1 MSTLRRLTVATGAVA
16 AGTVAALLSTAFA
29 PAVAPRATTVAEV
42 SQPRVAERSTAGPT
56 APGTLQA
63 GVATVDATW
72 HVGAAAGQYS
82 DPRMPQ
88 EELSGDVDPS
98 SHHAIKARSNGVQS
112 RLTIR
117 ALVLDD
123 GEDRVAMVKSDN
135 YLAQDQ
141 LLRRVAAILEEGDSG
156 IGHEDILHAATH
168 NHSSAYYTTPAV
180 GVWIFEDVFD
190 LRMFE
195 YQARRMAAA
204 IEQAADG
211 LAPARLGATTVRH
224 EAYKGNI
231 SGPTTADD
239 GSPAGYPRDFGD
251 KGLVVLRVDDLSG
264 DEPAPLATWVNWGQ
278 HPESLDGY
286 DLMSADFLGPLERF
300 VDRETGS
307 TLVYSQ
313 GDVGSAEGPYAGRG
327 NIRYDDGTLN
337 AWAHVGYAQT
347 ERGARLLADS
357 VIEGFEEIGA
367 GGGQVPYRTDLD
379 IEMASRFVSLPYS
392 QPYPGV
398 SNCRSQTTLEGNP
411 GAPVL
416 GLPDC
421 QRADT
426 PTQTDLLVENLE
438 AHGIPVPANLAAP
451 SYGAVEENARLFLQV
466 LQLGDVLLAS
476 CACEAQVDLILN
488 LESRLDDVA
497 DNQWDGYDW
506 STYEDGCEVAEDTA
520 TCAFPNDEGELSFP
534 AAALDQM
541 LADVHDHPEG
551 WDAPE
556 NVVAEAGGEFVG
568 NFTEAELAP
577 DEGYPLVVGV
587 GHAGD
592 YNGYTV
598 SYREF
603 VTRDH
608 YRKALTC
615 CGPHTADYMVTRLL
629 AMTRELRGG
638 EAYGG
643 ELHDP
648 ALQADEARA
657 VALSTTLGAASSHA
671 FDTWQS
677 ALPDDAGAAEVL
689 EQPQGIARF
698 ESAEVRW
705 RGGTNAVDNPV
716 ARVERRVDGQWVP
729 FADMSGEVA
738 TGIEWPQGVQGL
750 GEAHTGS
757 HEWEWFASFEAFTA
771 GPDDDLGGT
780 PVGTYRFVIDGD
792 RREGGATVP
801 YQLTSEPFEVAPW
814 TGIEVAD
821 VGLLPGHVSVTV
833 AGPAADAGQ
842 ALRPRRHADAPLVAY
857 PRTDPDPAFDVIGDD
872 GGTDVCKT
880 CSLRPWAFSGRV
892 ESVEAEVVRSDGS
905 VQRVVLWQ
913 SPQDPQTFVAAVP
926 GGTTDVTLVRVPVG
940 GVRDTAGNT
949 NGAEVATPVE

>member
-1 MSTLRRLTVATGAVA
+1 MRPPSTVPNVGLIRRVALVGALVTAMA
-16 AGTVAALLSTAFA
+16 ATAFA
-29 PAVAPRATTVAEV
+29 PVPTVSGDGATPPTAEV
-42 SQPRVAERSTAGPT
+42 AALPAT
-56 APGTLQA
+56 PGTLQA

-72 HVGAAAGQYS
+72 HVGAAAGQYA
-82 DPRMPQ
+82 DPRMPH

-98 SHHAIKARSNGVQS
+98 SHHVAKARSNGVHS

-141 LLRRVAAILEEGDSG
+141 LLRRVAAILAEGDSG
-156 IGHEDILHAATH
+156 IGHGDILHAASH

-180 GVWIFEDVFD
+180 GVWVFEDVFD

-195 YQARRMAAA
+195 YQARQMATA
-204 IEQAADG
+204 IEQAAAD
-211 LAPARLGATTVRH
+211 LRPARLGATTVEH
-224 EAYKGNI
+224 DVYKGNV

-264 DEPAPLATWVNWGQ
+264 AQPVPMATWVNWGQ
-278 HPESLDGY
+278 HPESLDAY
-286 DLMSADFLGPLERF
+286 DLMTADFLAPLERF
-300 VDRETGS
+300 VDRDTGS
-307 TLVYSQ
+307 TLLFSQ
-313 GDVGSAEGPYAGRG
+313 GDVGSAEGPYTGWNRGRLE
-327 NIRYDDGTLN
+327 DGTLT

-357 VIEGFEEIGA
+357 VIEGFDELGA
-367 GGGQVPYRTDLD
+367 GGGQVPMRTDLD
-379 IEMASRFVSLPYS
+379 IEMMSRFVSLPYS

-398 SNCRSQTTLEGNP
+398 SNCRTEPTLQGDP

-421 QRADT
+421 ARPDN
-426 PTQTDLLVENLE
+426 PSRTDIITENLAE
-438 AHGIPVPANLAAP
+438 HGIPVPANYAAP

-476 CACEAQVDLILN
+476 CACEAQVDLVLN

-497 DNQWDGYDW
+497 GNQWDGYDW
-506 STYEDGCEVAEDTA
+506 STHGDGCEVADGTA
-520 TCAFPNDEGELSFP
+520 TCDFPNGDGALTFP
-534 AAALDQM
+534 ADAFEQM
-541 LADVHDHPEG
+541 LADVHEHPEG

-556 NVVAEAGGEFVG
+556 NAVAEMAGDFVG
-568 NFTEAELAP
+568 NFTQAELAP

-603 VTRDH
+603 VSRDH

-629 AMTRELRGG
+629 DMTRELRGG
-638 EAYGG
+638 DAYVG

-648 ALQADEARA
+648 AMQADEARA
-657 VALSTTLGAASSHA
+657 VALAAALGAASSQA
-671 FDTWQS
+671 YDAWQS
-677 ALPDDAGAAEVL
+677 SLPDDAGVAEVL
-689 EQPQGIARF
+689 QQPTDIERF
-698 ESAEVRW
+698 ASAEVRW

-716 ARVERRVDGQWVP
+716 ATIERLVDGAWVP
-729 FADMSGEVA
+729 FADMSGEVV
-738 TGIEWPQGVQGL
+738 TGIVWPQGVQGL
-750 GEAHTGS
+750 AEAHTGS
-757 HEWEWFASFEAFTA
+757 HEWQWFASFEAFSA
-771 GPDDDLGGT
+771 GPDRSLAST
-780 PVGTYRFVIDGD
+780 PVGTYRFVVDGQ

-801 YQLTSEPFEVAPW
+801 YTLTSEPFEVAPW
-814 TGIEVAD
+814 TGIGFTELVVEGTEVRVVVD
-821 VGLLPGHVSVTV
+821 
-833 AGPAADAGQ
+833 GPAADAGG
-842 ALRPRRHADAPLVAY
+842 ALRPVALADAPLVAY
-857 PRTDPDPAFDVIGDD
+857 PRTDPEPAFDVIGDD
-872 GGTDVCKT
+872 GRSDVCKT
-880 CSLRPWAFSGRV
+880 CSFRPWAFSGVV
-892 ESVEAEVVRSDGS
+892 EQVTAEVTLADGTVREVALAPTGRTNEFGTDLG
-905 VQRVVLWQ
+905 QPVVH
-913 SPQDPQTFVAAVP
+913 ARIRA
-926 GGTTDVTLVRVPVG
+926 GGA
-940 GVRDTAGNT
+940 RDADGNT
-949 NGAEVATPVE
+949 NGLPFPAA

>member
-1 MSTLRRLTVATGAVA
+1 MRTSTSDLPVARVRRLALVGALVA
-16 AGTVAALLSTAFA
+16 AMAATAFTPAPRIGEQPVAPASAQAAAL
-29 PAVAPRATTVAEV
+29 PTT
-42 SQPRVAERSTAGPT
+42 
-56 APGTLQA
+56 PGTLLA

-82 DPRMPQ
+82 DPRMPH
-88 EELSGDVDPS
+88 EELQGDVDPS

-141 LLRRVAAILEEGDSG
+141 LLRRVAAILAEGDSG
-156 IGHEDILHAATH
+156 IEHGDILHAASH

-195 YQARRMAAA
+195 YQARQMASA
-204 IEQAADG
+204 IEQAAAD
-211 LAPARLGATTVRH
+211 LRPARLGATTVEH
-224 EAYKGNI
+224 DVYKGNV

-251 KGLVVLRVDDLSG
+251 NGLVVLRVDDVSG
-264 DEPAPLATWVNWGQ
+264 TEPTPLATWVNWGQ
-278 HPESLDGY
+278 HPESLDAY
-286 DLMSADFLGPLERF
+286 DLMSADFLAPLERF
-300 VDRETGS
+300 VDRDTGS
-307 TLVYSQ
+307 TLLFSQ
-313 GDVGSAEGPYAGRG
+313 GDVGSAEGPYTGWNRGRLA
-327 NIRYDDGTLN
+327 DGTLT

-357 VIEGFEEIGA
+357 VIEGFDELGA
-367 GGGQVPYRTDLD
+367 GGGQVPMRTDLD
-379 IEMASRFVSLPYS
+379 IEMMSRFVSLPYS

-398 SNCRSQTTLEGNP
+398 SNCRTEPTLQGDP

-421 QRADT
+421 ARADN
-426 PTQTDLLVENLE
+426 PSRTDIITENLAE
-438 AHGIPVPANLAAP
+438 HGIPVPANYAAP

-476 CACEAQVDLILN
+476 CACEAQVDLVLN
-488 LESRLDDVA
+488 VESRLDDVA
-497 DNQWDGYDW
+497 GNQWDGYDW
-506 STYEDGCEVAEDTA
+506 TTYGDGCDVADGTA
-520 TCAFPNDEGELSFP
+520 TCDFPNGEGQLSF
-534 AAALDQM
+534 AADALDQM
-541 LADVHDHPEG
+541 LADVHEHPEG

-556 NVVAEAGGEFVG
+556 NALAESAGAFVG

-603 VTRDH
+603 VSRDH

-615 CGPHTADYMVTRLL
+615 CGPHTADYMVTRLM
-629 AMTRELRGG
+629 AMTRELQGG
-638 EAYGG
+638 EAYAG

-648 ALQADEARA
+648 AMQADEARA
-657 VALSTTLGAASSHA
+657 VALAAALGAASSQA
-671 FDTWQS
+671 YDAWQS
-677 ALPDDAGAAEVL
+677 SLPDDVGEAEVL
-689 EQPQGIARF
+689 EQPSDIARF
-698 ESAEVRW
+698 SSAEVRW
-705 RGGTNAVDNPV
+705 RGGTNAVDNPDV
-716 ARVERRVDGQWVP
+716 RVERLVDGDWVP
-729 FADMSGEVA
+729 FADMTGEVV
-738 TGIEWPQGVQGL
+738 TGIVWPQGVQGL
-750 GEAHTGS
+750 AEAHTGS
-757 HEWEWFASFEAFTA
+757 HAWEWFASFEAFTA
-771 GPDDDLGGT
+771 GPDPSLGST
-780 PVGTYRFVIDGD
+780 PLGTYRFVVDGQ

-801 YQLTSEPFEVAPW
+801 YTVTSDTFEVLPW
-814 TGIEVAD
+814 TGIDVVEVVLD
-821 VGLLPGHVSVTV
+821 GSEVRLTV
-833 AGPAADAGQ
+833 EGPSADAGG
-842 ALRPRRHADAPLVAY
+842 ALRPALLADAPLVAY

-872 GGTDVCKT
+872 ERGDVCKT
-880 CSLRPWAFSGRV
+880 CSFRPWAFSG
-892 ESVEAEVVRSDGS
+892 VV
-905 VQRVVLWQ
+905 
-913 SPQDPQTFVAAVP
+913 
-926 GGTTDVTLVRVPVG
+926 TDVVVEVELADGTVRDVALAPTGRTNEFGVDVGVPIVRLHVPVG
-940 GVRDTAGNT
+940 GVRDADGNT
-949 NGAEVATPVE
+949 NGTPIDIG